1 MVPKETKYISQDD
14 LVNDTVVTI
23 RAFEDVQVDDQP
35 RVAMH
40 VEELSKPLLL
50 NRTNAELL
58 ALHLGDDSVGAIG
71 QQVTLYVD
79 HSITFGGKRV
89 GGIRLRAATP
99 QSVPSTATVPT
110 PEEIDA
116 RNIAPVTAK
125 LNMAEIGSLQVLLA
139 RHGKTEKEL
148 CDYLG
153 VSGIGAV
160 LIDEKDAIRNWC
172 KGEIEAGF

>member
-1 MVPKETKYISQDD
+1 MRITQMVPKDTKYISQDD
-14 LVNDTVVTI
+14 LVNDTVVTL
-23 RAFEDVQVDDQP
+23 RDFENVQVDDMP

-40 VEELSKPLLL
+40 VSEFSKPLLL

-58 ALHLGDDSVGAIG
+58 ALYLGDDSVGAIG

-89 GGIRLRAATP
+89 GGIRLREAP
-99 QSVPSTATVPT
+99 VPT
-110 PEEIDA
+110 PAETDT
-116 RNIAPVTAK
+116 RNTAPVTAK
-125 LNMAEIGSLQVLLA
+125 LNLDEIGSLQVLLA

-148 CDYLG
+148 CEYLG

-160 LIDEKDAIRNWC
+160 LVNEKDVIRHWC
-172 KGEIEAGF
+172 KGEQNEG